1 MTSPTFKFIGR
12 VQDLKLLKEMI
23 QEYPQKE
30 QFIKGSFGDNINSLK
45 KRINEKLLKLE
56 GRGVV
61 R

>member
-30 QFIKGSFGDNINSLK
+30 LFVNNIDSLK

>member
-12 VQDLKLLKEMI
+12 VQDLKLLGEMI
-23 QEYPQKE
+23 QEYPE
-30 QFIKGSFGDNINSLK
+30 QYTKGSFSKNIDSLK
-45 KRINEKLLKLE
+45 KRINEKIMKLE